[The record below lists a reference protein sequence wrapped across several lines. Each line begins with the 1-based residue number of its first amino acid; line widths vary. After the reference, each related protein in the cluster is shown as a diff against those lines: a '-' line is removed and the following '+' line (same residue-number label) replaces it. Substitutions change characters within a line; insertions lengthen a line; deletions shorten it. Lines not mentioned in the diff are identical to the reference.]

1 MDLKDPKNQR
11 YILVGLVAFLG
22 VYFWYTRVF
31 SNLNDRL
38 SRTQSEYEALLTNLK
53 NVEMKAKTSEALK
66 KEYQELFKK
75 YQATELLLPDE
86 KQVPALLAQLHTA
99 AISNQVAVTEVT
111 PKGTFPQS
119 FYESADFELAISGSF
134 HAVGSFLASVAN
146 FPFVVNVSSVQ
157 LASTQQ
163 PGGEVKSSRETVTV
177 NLKLTTY
184 YVKESEKLQQPN
196 LN

>member
-22 VYFWYTRVF
+22 IYFWYTRVF
-31 SNLNDRL
+31 SGFSSNL
-38 SRTQSEYEALLTNLK
+38 SRTQTEYEQILSNLK

-86 KQVPALLAQLHTA
+86 KQVPALLSQLHVA
-99 AISNQVAVTEVT
+99 GISNQVEVSEIV
-111 PKGTFPQS
+111 PKGTLPQT
-119 FYESADFELAISGSF
+119 FYEAAEFDLSVTGSF
-134 HAVGSFLASVAN
+134 HAVGSFLASIAN
-146 FPFVVNVSSVQ
+146 FPFIVNV
-157 LASTQQ
+157 ASLQMTGSQQ
-163 PGGEVKSSRETVTV
+163 AGGDVKKETVTV

-184 YVKESEKLQQPN
+184 YVKESEKLQPIT
-196 LN
+196 LD

>member
-11 YILVGLVAFLG
+11 YILIGLVAFLG

-31 SNLNDRL
+31 SGFSSHL
-38 SRTQSEYEALLTNLK
+38 TQTQNEYERILSNLK

-75 YQATELLLPDE
+75 YQTTEMLLPNE
-86 KQVPALLAQLHTA
+86 KQVPALLSQLHVA
-99 AISNQVAVTEVT
+99 GISNQVAVSEIV
-111 PKGTFPQS
+111 PKGTFPQT
-119 FYESADFELAISGSF
+119 FYESAEFDLSVTGSY

-146 FPFVVNVSSVQ
+146 FPFIVNVASLQ
-157 LASTQQ
+157 LS
-163 PGGEVKSSRETVTV
+163 GGQNAGGDVKKETVTV

-184 YVKESEKLQQPN
+184 YVKETEKLQPIT
-196 LN
+196 LD

>member
-11 YILVGLVAFLG
+11 YLLVGLLAFLG

-31 SNLNDRL
+31 SGFNSTLSQTQNDYERIL
-38 SRTQSEYEALLTNLK
+38 SNLK

-86 KQVPALLAQLHTA
+86 KQVPALLSQLHVA
-99 AISNQVAVTEVT
+99 GISNQVVVSEIV
-111 PKGTFPQS
+111 PKGTFPQT
-119 FYESADFELAISGSF
+119 FYEAAEFDLAVTGSF
-134 HAVGSFLASVAN
+134 HAVGAFLASIAN
-146 FPFVVNVSSVQ
+146 FPFIVNV
-157 LASTQQ
+157 ASLQMAGGQ
-163 PGGEVKSSRETVTV
+163 GPGGDVKKETVTV

-184 YVKESEKLQQPN
+184 YVKESEKLQPIT

>member
-11 YILVGLVAFLG
+11 YLLMGLLAFLG

-31 SNLNDRL
+31 SGFNSTL
-38 SRTQSEYEALLTNLK
+38 SQTQNEYEQILSNLK

-86 KQVPALLAQLHTA
+86 KQVPALLSQLHVA
-99 AISNQVAVTEVT
+99 GISNQVVVSEIV
-111 PKGTFPQS
+111 PKGTFPQT
-119 FYESADFELAISGSF
+119 FYEAAEFDLAVTGSF
-134 HAVGSFLASVAN
+134 HAVGAFLASIAN
-146 FPFVVNVSSVQ
+146 FPFIVNV
-157 LASTQQ
+157 ASLQMAGSQ
-163 PGGEVKSSRETVTV
+163 GMGGDVKKETVTV

-184 YVKESEKLQQPN
+184 YVKESEKLQPIT

>member
-11 YILVGLVAFLG
+11 YVLIGLIAFLG

-31 SNLNDRL
+31 SGFNERL
-38 SRTQSEYEALLTNLK
+38 TQTQGEYERLLTNLK

-99 AISNQVAVTEVT
+99 GIANQVALSEIL
-111 PKGTFPQS
+111 PKGTFPQT
-119 FYESADFELAISGSF
+119 FYEAAEFDLSVSGSF
-134 HAVGSFLASVAN
+134 HSVGSFLASVSN
-146 FPFVVNVSSVQ
+146 FPFVVNVSSLQ
-157 LASTQQ
+157 LSGIQQ
-163 PGGEVKSSRETVTV
+163 PGMEAKSARETVTV

-184 YVKESEKLQQPN
+184 YVKESEKLKQPI
-196 LN
+196 LD

>member
-31 SNLNDRL
+31 SGFSSNL
-38 SRTQSEYEALLTNLK
+38 SRTQTEYEQILSNLK

-86 KQVPALLAQLHTA
+86 KQVPALLSQLHVA
-99 AISNQVAVTEVT
+99 GISNQVAVSEIV
-111 PKGTFPQS
+111 PKGTFPQT
-119 FYESADFELAISGSF
+119 FYEAAEFDLSVTGSF
-134 HAVGSFLASVAN
+134 HAVGSFLASIAN
-146 FPFVVNVSSVQ
+146 FPFIVNV
-157 LASTQQ
+157 ASLQMTGSQQ
-163 PGGEVKSSRETVTV
+163 AGGDVKKETVTV

-184 YVKESEKLQQPN
+184 YVKESEKLQPIT
-196 LN
+196 LD

>member
-1 MDLKDPKNQR
+1 MDMKDPKNQR
-11 YILVGLVAFLG
+11 YILMGLVAFLG

-31 SNLNDRL
+31 SNYVGQLAQ
-38 SRTQSEYEALLTNLK
+38 TQTEYERILSNLK
-53 NVEMKAKTSEALK
+53 NVEMKAKTSDALK

-75 YQATELLLPDE
+75 YQVTELLLPDE

-99 AISNQVAVTEVT
+99 GIANQVTVSEIV

-119 FYESADFELAISGSF
+119 FYESAEFDLSVAGSY
-134 HAVGSFLASVAN
+134 HSVGAFLASIAN
-146 FPFVVNVSSVQ
+146 FPFIVNVASLQ
-157 LASTQQ
+157 LASGQGLTAD
-163 PGGEVKSSRETVTV
+163 PKKEMMTA

-184 YVKESEKLQQPN
+184 YVKESEKLQPIA